1 MEANALDRTYAYFY
15 DGSNWQISLP
25 RIPKDDPIVSSLL
38 AIRPFIIRIGIAFE
52 KVAAIKFLFA
62 TGILLNQHLALTC
75 PYHFDPIQWAG
86 QRIPLTKIYVCAA
99 DPANPALFSL
109 TKSNA
114 SVIEATLLQRGLHK
128 DRMAKWKALED
139 DTSDLA
145 IIRLVKSAAHLHVD
159 DHFDPKFDSSLL
171 SKSISI
177 PIFLIG
183 INGEFHDY
191 RDLIPYRYINGF
203 ANVTIDQLNNHHQV
217 NRKSVSLG
225 RLLGEFPSQKQYAMH
240 NCTSLAE
247 SSGSVT
253 LDSTERF
260 LGIHCGVSNSR
271 QDKDKEFFF
280 TEDTFNKFLSVDT
293 TEFHEFIREA
303 ILPNID
309 NKQQAEKWQQSLT
322 K

>member
-25 RIPKDDPIVSSLL
+25 RIPNDDPIVSSLL
-38 AIRPFIIRIGIAFE
+38 AIRPFIIRIGIAFG
-52 KVAAIKFLFA
+52 KAAAIKFLFA

-109 TKSNA
+109 TNSNT
-114 SVIEATLLQRGLHK
+114 SVVEATLLQRGLHK

-177 PIFLIG
+177 PIFPFLKERVISAKMPAKNAKSLFVCLSHPIRNQHR
-183 INGEFHDY
+183 INHSKMKNSYE
-191 RDLIPYRYINGF
+191 
-203 ANVTIDQLNNHHQV
+203 A
-217 NRKSVSLG
+217 KSG
-225 RLLGEFPSQKQYAMH
+225 QG
-240 NCTSLAE
+240 
-247 SSGSVT
+247 
-253 LDSTERF
+253 
-260 LGIHCGVSNSR
+260 
-271 QDKDKEFFF
+271 
-280 TEDTFNKFLSVDT
+280 
-293 TEFHEFIREA
+293 
-303 ILPNID
+303 
-309 NKQQAEKWQQSLT
+309 
-322 K
+322 